1 MTTSRV
7 QSTYR
12 GYDNPNFTITR
23 QVNMPAVQ
31 SPSAS
36 LTDFAHFRCRN
47 KCVVK
52 AVTVHCKS
60 LPSAIT
66 TWSLQV
72 MRGATT
78 IGAYTVTSFSAVGD
92 LSATIT
98 LTSSN
103 TLLSAGESISLE
115 LDSTE
120 KGKFDVVWEYTLLPE
135 ATM

>member
-1 MTTSRV
+1 MAEIPPVPASGR
-7 QSTYR
+7 
-12 GYDNPNFTITR
+12 YDHPNFTVVR
-23 QVNMPAVQ
+23 ERAFNKAQ

-36 LTDFAHFRCRN
+36 LTDFAHFRSRN
-47 KCVVK
+47 KCIVT
-52 AVTVHCKS
+52 AVTVHCLS

-98 LTSSN
+98 LSSSN
-103 TLLSAGESISLE
+103 TLTSAGMSISLE

-120 KGKFDVVWEYTLLPE
+120 KGKFDVLWEYRILPS
-135 ATM
+135 

>member
-1 MTTSRV
+1 MAIET
-7 QSTYR
+7 
-12 GYDNPNFTITR
+12 YDNPNFSIIR
-23 QVNMPAVQ
+23 ESRLNAVQ

-47 KCVVK
+47 KCIVK
-52 AVTVHCKS
+52 TVTVHCKS

-72 MRGATT
+72 MRGAST
-78 IGAYTVTSFSAVGD
+78 IAAKTISSFSVVGD
-92 LSATIT
+92 LSAIIT

-103 TLLSAGESISLE
+103 TLNSAGESINLE

-120 KGKFDVVWEYTLLPE
+120 KGKFDVIYEYQILPP
-135 ATM
+135 ATF

>member
-1 MTTSRV
+1 MAQDLKSH
-7 QSTYR
+7 
-12 GYDNPNFTITR
+12 YDDPNFVVVRT
-23 QVNMPAVQ
+23 VNMAAVQ

-47 KCVVK
+47 KCIVK

-78 IGAYTVTSFSAVGD
+78 IGAKTVSSFSVVGN

-98 LTSSN
+98 LASSN
-103 TLLSAGESISLE
+103 TLSSAGESISLE

-120 KGKFDVVWEYTLLPE
+120 KGKFDVIWEFQLLPP
-135 ATM
+135 ATL

>member
-1 MTTSRV
+1 MSRP
-7 QSTYR
+7 
-12 GYDNPNFTITR
+12 YDDPRFM
-23 QVNMPAVQ
+23 VNRSAHMPAVQ
-31 SPSAS
+31 SPAAS
-36 LTDFAHFRCRN
+36 LTDFAHFRSRN
-47 KCVVK
+47 KCIVTH
-52 AVTVHCKS
+52 VTVHCKS

-78 IGAYTVTSFSAVGD
+78 IGAKTISSFSAVGD

-98 LTSSN
+98 LVSSN

-120 KGKFDVVWEYTLLPE
+120 KGKFDVVWEYQLLIP
-135 ATM
+135 

>member
-1 MTTSRV
+1 MTTNKIYDSPEFTVTKESRMC
-7 QSTYR
+7 S
-12 GYDNPNFTITR
+12 
-23 QVNMPAVQ
+23 VQ
-31 SPSAS
+31 SPVAS
-36 LTDFAHFRCRN
+36 LTDFAHFRSRN
-47 KCVVK
+47 KCIVT

-78 IGAYTVTSFSAVGD
+78 IAAKTVSAFSVVGD
-92 LSATIT
+92 LSATLT
-98 LTSSN
+98 LTSQN

-120 KGKFDVVWEYTLLPE
+120 KGKFDVVWEYQNLLPD
-135 ATM
+135 